1 MYLGRPLVVGDLESF
16 DEQAVQVEAS
26 CGHLEVNIELAYS
39 ATTHAQVA
47 DVNLTLD
54 APKLHT
60 FSKLSISSL
69 IPAREVNSIISNK
82 NIDNLES
89 D

>member
-47 DVNLTLD
+47 DVNSQFDPRCTQVAHILQAVYFLTN
-54 APKLHT
+54 
-60 FSKLSISSL
+60 SS
-69 IPAREVNSIISNK
+69 S
-82 NIDNLES
+82 
-89 D
+89 